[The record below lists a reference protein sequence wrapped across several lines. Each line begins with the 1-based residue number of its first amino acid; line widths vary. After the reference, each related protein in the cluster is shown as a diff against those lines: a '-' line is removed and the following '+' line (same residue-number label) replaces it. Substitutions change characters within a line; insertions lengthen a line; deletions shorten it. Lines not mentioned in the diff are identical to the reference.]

1 MVADG
6 EGASSR
12 RKTFLIAS
20 ASKPFQF
27 VISSAFLAL
36 TLTNI
41 RCLMQTCPNRRL
53 AQPQQA
59 LPVAQV
65 FPESGCERQNVAI
78 KNLVCDM
85 VAQHSE
91 GRSAIATARSVACFA
106 GISATRVLSRRRKCI
121 EQGNLG
127 GSPTS
132 YFLAPTITRR
142 APFLAHFARNGP
154 RCCGHSSESA
164 LSGKISYGCPR
175 YCLARGTSSPEESR
189 KALHGHVTRICG
201 NP

>member
-1 MVADG
+1 VDDPRPKAAGSRLVADG

-27 VISSAFLAL
+27 VIWSAFLAL

-91 GRSAIATARSVACFA
+91 G
-106 GISATRVLSRRRKCI
+106 
-121 EQGNLG
+121 
-127 GSPTS
+127 
-132 YFLAPTITRR
+132 
-142 APFLAHFARNGP
+142 
-154 RCCGHSSESA
+154 A
-164 LSGKISYGCPR
+164 LCHCDS
-175 YCLARGTSSPEESR
+175 
-189 KALHGHVTRICG
+189 
-201 NP
+201 